1 MRSDRSGL
9 LIGIVGFI
17 VGLAGAAYDDATT
30 FRVPDSFVACDVQ
43 RVVDG
48 DTIEIKICTYVMPRS
63 VREGGVYRPFI
74 LQKKVRA
81 LDYDAWESAKHS
93 RSTGPVVTDAE
104 VARGKK
110 AAVALTELLGATL
123 KQPPHVYL
131 MIDKYKEDSF
141 GRILA
146 SIYVER
152 DGKLVSVAKWMKDRG
167 HTRSE

>member
-1 MRSDRSGL
+1 MRSDRWGL
-9 LIGIVGFI
+9 VIGIVGFI
-17 VGLAGAAYDDATT
+17 VGLGAAFYDDVTT
-30 FRVPDSFVACDVQ
+30 FRVPESFVACDVQ

-48 DTIEIKICTYVMPRS
+48 DTIEITICTYIMPNSIRT
-63 VREGGVYRPFI
+63 GGVYRPFM
-74 LQKKVRA
+74 LYKKVRA
-81 LDYDAWESAKHS
+81 LDYDAWESAKHA

-104 VARGKK
+104 VVRGKK
-110 AAVALTELLGATL
+110 AAVALTELLGISL

-146 SIYVER
+146 PIYIEK